1 MVVKVII
8 DVVLKDEILDPQG
21 DAISR
26 ALPRMAFSFKPTTVR
41 QGKSFILTFDHT
53 PNATEMKEIESAA
66 ETLLSNPVIENFS
79 IRVEH

>member
-1 MVVKVII
+1 MVRVII

-26 ALPRMAFSFKPTTVR
+26 ALPRMAFTFHPISVR
-41 QGKSFILTFDHT
+41 QGKSFILTFDHE
-53 PNATEMKEIESAA
+53 PSAADLNEIESAA

>member
-1 MVVKVII
+1 MARVIV

-26 ALPRMAFSFKPTTVR
+26 ALPRMGFSFTPTSVR
-41 QGKSFILTFDHT
+41 QGKSFILSLDHS
-53 PNATEMKEIESAA
+53 PSAAEVKEIENAA
-66 ETLLSNPVIENFS
+66 ATLLSNPVIETFT